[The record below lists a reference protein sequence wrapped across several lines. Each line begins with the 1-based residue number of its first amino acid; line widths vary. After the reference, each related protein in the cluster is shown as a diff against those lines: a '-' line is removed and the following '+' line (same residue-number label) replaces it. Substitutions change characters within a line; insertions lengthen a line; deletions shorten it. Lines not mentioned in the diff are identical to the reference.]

1 MYLKLYGKKIA
12 IDTEPKE
19 MMLLLGLFKKSNLIE
34 PSLTFSNDSVK

>member
-19 MMLLLGLFKKSNLIE
+19 MMLLLGFFLKK
-34 PSLTFSNDSVK
+34 